1 MKPIEKGFTLIE
13 IMVAMAVLA
22 IALTVIF
29 ELFSGGLRLAGKSE
43 NYSRAIFYGRQL
55 LEEICLQKDLSEN
68 EEEGEFAGGYTWRYE
83 IKPLSVLI
91 EQNGDNNFSLKIFD
105 VKVSVF
111 WPSGENKKTI
121 NFETFKTVVEKEE
134 SL

>member
-55 LEEICLQKDLSEN
+55 LEEICLQKNLSEN